1 VRINDESWIADGLDA
16 DNIESRWKVN
26 SESRWKVNSDHGSPS
41 ALNLAH
47 NLYLPG

>member
-26 SESRWKVNSDHGSPS
+26 SDHGSPS
-41 ALNLAH
+41 SLNLAH
-47 NLYLPG
+47 NRYLPG